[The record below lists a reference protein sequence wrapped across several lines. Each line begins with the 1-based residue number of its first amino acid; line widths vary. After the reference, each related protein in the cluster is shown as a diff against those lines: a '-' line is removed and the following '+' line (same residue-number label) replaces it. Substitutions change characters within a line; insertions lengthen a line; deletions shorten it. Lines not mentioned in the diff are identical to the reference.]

1 MTITIP
7 RYKLFLMLQD
17 TQSDYKVW
25 ATAFGNVAEALL
37 GLHATDMQSL
47 DEQEQRA
54 LLESAVGDDT
64 TFVAILNCKESNKS
78 LTLTN
83 IVSETQSPVWSHAQP
98 GNSKTPQ
105 KHNLESSTTEVPCKK
120 KLIADDENNSSSPI
134 EKPAEEPTD
143 EDVLLKDNDN

>member
-83 IVSETQSPVWSHAQP
+83 IVSETQ
-98 GNSKTPQ
+98 K
-105 KHNLESSTTEVPCKK
+105 SSNKPRTTR
-120 KLIADDENNSSSPI
+120 
-134 EKPAEEPTD
+134 
-143 EDVLLKDNDN
+143 